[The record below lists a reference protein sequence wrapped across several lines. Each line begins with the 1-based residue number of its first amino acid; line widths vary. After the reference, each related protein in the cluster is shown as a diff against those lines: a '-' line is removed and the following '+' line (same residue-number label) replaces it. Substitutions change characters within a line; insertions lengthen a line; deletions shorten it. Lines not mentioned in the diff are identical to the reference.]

1 MRSRLVSPTLTALNY
16 APCTVRHLRYSPPY
30 AECDRCGRPARRVW
44 EVSRTA
50 IDINLEGPVL
60 LLVTVSVHRCSACSG
75 YFRAQPPFLR
85 RNAIYAERVREKAVF
100 SRSEERRVG
109 KECRSRWSPYH

>member
-30 AECDRCGRPARRVW
+30 ADCERCGRPARRVW

-60 LLVTVSVHRCSACSG
+60 LLVTVSVHRCSTCSG
-75 YFRAQPPFLR
+75 YVRVQTPFLHK
-85 RNAIYAERVREKAVF
+85 NGVYTERVVNKAVYSVYQDGMAF
-100 SRSEERRVG
+100 RG
-109 KECRSRWSPYH
+109 G